1 MRFVY
6 AWLKIAVLGKENSFI
21 LQYAAMVDKQNT
33 YGWNRRFIL
42 KIFGANFS
50 HVELSMR
57 EL

>member
-42 KIFGANFS
+42 KILVQISAMLN
-50 HVELSMR
+50 
-57 EL
+57 